1 MRVRNVPMEMP
12 DSSSRSVP
20 RWVLRGRRKNTNTLV
35 ELSLVLDINYS
46 ELGEGLL
53 RYIKQA
59 VADEGQLPADST
71 ELGLLP
77 LERFTQLEIP
87 VSDFQETE
95 VSQIHRAH
103 CTRKIPFRRTGPEYD
118 WV

>member
-35 ELSLVLDINYS
+35 DLSLVLNINYS
-46 ELGEGLL
+46 DMVKRLL

-59 VADEGQLPADST
+59 VADEGQLPPDST

-87 VSDFQETE
+87 VPDFQETDIFQ
-95 VSQIHRAH
+95 VHQAR
-103 CTRKIPFRRTGPEYD
+103 CTRKTSFRRAGPRND
-118 WV
+118 